1 MNYKI
6 VRYDSIY
13 NDQICELEKENWG
26 SNSNLIKSYFQWKY
40 FENPYSDSPK
50 LYLAL
55 LEGKV
60 IAVRGVYETKW
71 QLGESAE
78 SFIALCS
85 SDLVIHPKHRNKGL
99 HPELMN
105 FMKNDLYD
113 LGYRYLFNFS
123 ANPINLIST
132 LAIGWKSIGRI
143 KIMEKQFQRK
153 EFSALISIKK
163 LLKII
168 GINKVLRRGINKVLS
183 HGEKGNPY
191 IYDIIYKNT
200 KSKVPSRIKIE
211 NHPRPEE
218 MYSLVKKLIPKN
230 KIILTRDVGFFSWR
244 YKSPLSDYLFLYWYD
259 NELKGYLVAQTR
271 LYRGLNNFNII
282 ELEAV
287 NSVIKKEL
295 LRCLVILLEFS
306 PITIWS
312 NMLDDNCN
320 KFLASIGF
328 SETSSTK
335 SLADYTPTVLVQTTG
350 NSDAKIEFQGCDL
363 LDINNWDLKMIYCD
377 GY

>member
-1 MNYKI
+1 
-6 VRYDSIY
+6 
-13 NDQICELEKENWG
+13 
-26 SNSNLIKSYFQWKY
+26 
-40 FENPYSDSPK
+40 
-50 LYLAL
+50 
-55 LEGKV
+55 
-60 IAVRGVYETKW
+60 
-71 QLGESAE
+71 
-78 SFIALCS
+78 
-85 SDLVIHPKHRNKGL
+85 
-99 HPELMN
+99 MN

-123 ANPINLIST
+123 ANPTNLISS

-143 KIMEKQFQRK
+143 KIMEKQVQRK
-153 EFSALISIKK
+153 EFSAFISIKK
-163 LLKII
+163 LLKKT
-168 GINKVLRRGINKVLS
+168 GINKVLRRGINKILS
-183 HGEKGNPY
+183 HRRKGNPY
-191 IYDIIYKNT
+191 IYNIIHKDS

-244 YKSPLSDYLFLYWYD
+244 YKGPLSDYLFLYWYD

-282 ELEAV
+282 ELEAE

-295 LRCLVILLEFS
+295 LRYLVILLEFS

-312 NMLDDNCN
+312 NMLDENCK

-335 SLADYTPTVLVQTTG
+335 SLADYTPTVLVKTTG
-350 NSDAKIEFQGCDL
+350 KSDAKIEFQGCDL